1 VKPWRIMYAP
11 ARMLSA
17 ALLIAGGMSVDAQQP
32 DLNSSSADP
41 LDCGWKFEYNLIVQS
56 CHPMTSCF
64 PPAVPRAPIITVTDM
79 THSSGC
85 GGDNKGCTCKVTKVD
100 NTANF
105 ETTFNMKG
113 VGTCGTWTG
122 LDFACHFSVEWM
134 DGSACPCTLHIDDPY
149 AGSNNWSVC
158 NCFGGYTATVGSGGH
173 QFSISDTVYKAGT
186 HSLWHQDD
194 HPKPEPNKSNPVD
207 SVKDVADDVTKVIDS
222 IKDGDDDFVV

>member
-1 VKPWRIMYAP
+1 MCAP

-64 PPAVPRAPIITVTDM
+64 PPAVPRALIITVTDV

-85 GGDNKGCTCKVTKVD
+85 GGDNTGCTCKVTKND
-100 NTANF
+100 NTDSF

-149 AGSNNWSVC
+149 AGSNHWSVC

-173 QFSISDTVYKAGT
+173 QFSISDTVYK
-186 HSLWHQDD
+186 
-194 HPKPEPNKSNPVD
+194 
-207 SVKDVADDVTKVIDS
+207 VAPGGPPRTRTRE
-222 IKDGDDDFVV
+222 G